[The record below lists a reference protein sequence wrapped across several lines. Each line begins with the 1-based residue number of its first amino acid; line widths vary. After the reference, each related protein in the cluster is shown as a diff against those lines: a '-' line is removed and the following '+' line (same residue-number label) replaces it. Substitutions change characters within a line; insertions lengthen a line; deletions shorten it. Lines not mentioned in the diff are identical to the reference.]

1 MTDKRRPE
9 RNGSC
14 ELGLLINRAGKRRYH
29 KQGDTE
35 RVIRYVLR
43 QREDEAREDE
53 LAFWGACGLPEWED
67 AKGLSDAMSSLQKAH
82 TRRGNFGRYIDHEIY
97 NFAPM
102 VILGLE
108 RHGEEPIERTAR
120 KMAEDIYREG
130 FPVVFAGHRKAAG
143 ESWHVHFAVGTVN
156 PSTGNKR
163 HEDKKKVR
171 EREARFQ
178 DIVKREIRRCGQ
190 KPWEQFLKEEAE
202 G

>member
-9 RNGSC
+9 RNGSY

-67 AKGLSDAMSSLQKAH
+67 AKGLSDAMSSMQKAH

-97 NFAPM
+97 NFF
-102 VILGLE
+102 V
-108 RHGEEPIERTAR
+108 RH
-120 KMAEDIYREG
+120 
-130 FPVVFAGHRKAAG
+130 H
-143 ESWHVHFAVGTVN
+143 HV
-156 PSTGNKR
+156 
-163 HEDKKKVR
+163 KK
-171 EREARFQ
+171 
-178 DIVKREIRRCGQ
+178 
-190 KPWEQFLKEEAE
+190 
-202 G
+202 